1 MVTDWTSSRTRD
13 EVLSQCE
20 EMQVPCGMVAAID
33 EIFEDPQYAAR
44 GNIVLYDDPRAGT
57 VAVQDVVPRMTAT
70 PGGIEWL
77 GPAVGAHNEEVYG
90 GLLGI
95 KDAELANLREKGVI

>member
-20 EMQVPCGMVAAID
+20 EMQVPCGMVAGID